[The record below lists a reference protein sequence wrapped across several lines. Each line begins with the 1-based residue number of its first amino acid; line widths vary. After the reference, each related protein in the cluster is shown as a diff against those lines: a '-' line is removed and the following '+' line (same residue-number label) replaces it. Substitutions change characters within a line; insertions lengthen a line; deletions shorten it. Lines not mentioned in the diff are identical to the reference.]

1 MRRAWP
7 ELASSTSNQ
16 ISFIEV
22 LGTHLFQDLDLLIFL
37 YTSLLTSD
45 PALCS
50 VVIISYN
57 SILHFFKFCMYTC
70 ITHKICIDKFP
81 SRKSNCLFLESCI
94 CSTIFLHLSI
104 GNWQNKQQVFL
115 WHAKQCKT
123 GFAMLSAF
131 SIRIWDLSPCLFRA
145 DIRLIKYWCLSDDDY
160 ICWISNFL
168 LL

>member
-50 VVIISYN
+50 LVIISYYITVFYISSN
-57 SILHFFKFCMYTC
+57 ICMYMR

-81 SRKSNCLFLESCI
+81 SRKSNCLFWKVVFVQQFSCI
-94 CSTIFLHLSI
+94 YQLETDKTSNKFFFDM
-104 GNWQNKQQVFL
+104 QNN
-115 WHAKQCKT
+115 AKQGLRC
-123 GFAMLSAF
+123 
-131 SIRIWDLSPCLFRA
+131 
-145 DIRLIKYWCLSDDDY
+145 
-160 ICWISNFL
+160 
-168 LL
+168 

>member
-1 MRRAWP
+1 MPKAWP

-22 LGTHLFQDLDLLIFL
+22 LGTHLFQDLGVLTFL

-81 SRKSNCLFLESCI
+81 SRKSNCLFWKVVFVQQFSCI
-94 CSTIFLHLSI
+94 YQLETDKTSNKFFFDM
-104 GNWQNKQQVFL
+104 QNN
-115 WHAKQCKT
+115 AKQGSQC
-123 GFAMLSAF
+123 
-131 SIRIWDLSPCLFRA
+131 
-145 DIRLIKYWCLSDDDY
+145 
-160 ICWISNFL
+160 
-168 LL
+168 